1 MRPLARIPAAAIFL
15 GAALALSAQQ
25 PAPPNPALAAIHDD
39 PALPRVLL
47 IGDSISIG
55 YTLDVREILKG
66 TANVHRI
73 PENGGPT
80 INGLEK
86 IGDWLGIGKWDLIH
100 FNWGLH
106 DLKYMD
112 GGKHQVGI
120 EEYEKNLDQLVATMK
135 QSGAKLI
142 WAATTPVPDAKVNPP
157 RKNADVIAYNAAA
170 ARVMKKHGVPTD
182 DLYALALP
190 RLAETQRPANVHFTA
205 AGSRVLGEQ
214 VAAEILTALREQE

>member
-1 MRPLARIPAAAIFL
+1 MRRLMRVCAAVVVL
-15 GAALALSAQQ
+15 GAVVGAGAQQ
-25 PAPPNPALAAIHDD
+25 PAAPNPAFAVVRDD

-55 YTLDVREILKG
+55 YTLDVRELLEGK
-66 TANVHRI
+66 ANVHRI

-86 IGDWLGIGKWDLIH
+86 INEWLGDGKWDVIH

-112 GGKHQVGI
+112 DGEHQVGI
-120 EEYEKNLDQLVATMK
+120 EGYEKNLDRLVTTMK
-135 QSGAKLI
+135 KTGAKLI
-142 WAATTPVPDAKVNPP
+142 WASTTPVPDAKVSPP
-157 RKNADVIAYNAAA
+157 RQSADVIAFNEAA
-170 ARVMKKHGVPTD
+170 ARVMEKHGVPTD
-182 DLYALALP
+182 DLYGLVLP
-190 RLAETQRPANVHFTA
+190 RLAEIQRPANVHFTE

-214 VAAEILTALREQE
+214 VAAEIRRALGSQH

>member
-1 MRPLARIPAAAIFL
+1 MVLA
-15 GAALALSAQQ
+15 GALMSVGAQQ
-25 PAPPNPALAAIHDD
+25 PAAPNPAFAAVQDD

-55 YTLDVREILKG
+55 YTLDVRELLNGK
-66 TANVHRI
+66 ANVHRI

-86 IGDWLGIGKWDLIH
+86 IDVWLGDGKWDVIH

-112 GGKHQVGI
+112 NGKHQVGI
-120 EEYEKNLDQLVATMK
+120 KDYEQSLDRLVATMK
-135 QSGAKLI
+135 RTGARLI
-142 WAATTPVPDAKVNPP
+142 WASTTPVPDAKVSPA
-157 RKNADVIAYNAAA
+157 RKSADVIAFNEAA
-170 ARVMKKHGVPTD
+170 ARVMKKHGLPTD
-182 DLYALALP
+182 DLYSLALP
-190 RLAETQRPANVHFTA
+190 RLAEIQRPANVHFSD

-214 VAAEILTALREQE
+214 VAAEILKALGRRH

>member
-1 MRPLARIPAAAIFL
+1 MVLA
-15 GAALALSAQQ
+15 GALMSVGAQQ
-25 PAPPNPALAAIHDD
+25 PAAPNPAFAAVQDD

-55 YTLDVREILKG
+55 YTLDVRELLDGK
-66 TANVHRI
+66 ANVHRI

-86 IGDWLGIGKWDLIH
+86 IDDWLGDGKWDVIH

-112 GGKHQVGI
+112 DGKHQVGI
-120 EEYEKNLDQLVATMK
+120 EDYEQSLDRLVATMK
-135 QSGAKLI
+135 KTGAKLI
-142 WAATTPVPDAKVNPP
+142 WASTTPVPDAKVSPP
-157 RKNADVIAYNAAA
+157 RKSVDVIAFNEAA
-170 ARVMKKHGVPTD
+170 ARVMGKHGVPTD
-182 DLYALALP
+182 DLYSLALP
-190 RLAETQRPANVHFTA
+190 RLAEIQRPANVHFSD

-214 VAAEILTALREQE
+214 VAAEILKALGRRH